1 MILTNITEIFILTI
15 FKKKKKGIRS
25 LLIDLLFFLKKYFK
39 RIWHE
44 KTDYL
49 DLKVLRVL
57 IIVKSLKNKD

>member
-15 FKKKKKGIRS
+15 FENKKKGIRS
-25 LLIDLLFFLKKYFK
+25 LLIDLLFFLKKDFK